1 MVGQIG
7 SLTQNYYRPVL
18 GEEVRIGSGEQA
30 LAGIE
35 AVAPTPQEGV
45 VSGDPV
51 NQLKPADSVDPG
63 RRQLPEWTEALSD
76 RALKKMGLLDCQTC
90 EGRKYQDGSN
100 DPGVSYK
107 SATRISPDEAAAKV
121 RAHEQEHVV
130 RNQAK
135 AEREGKE
142 VLFQTVRLQSAVCP
156 ECGRVYVSGGE
167 TRTVTKGKA
176 NEECRPGSNLDTK
189 M

>member
-7 SLTQNYYRPVL
+7 SLTQNYYRPA
-18 GEEVRIGSGEQA
+18 EVRTGSGQQA
-30 LAGIE
+30 LAGVE
-35 AVAPTPQEGV
+35 AVAPIPQEGV
-45 VSGDPV
+45 VSESPV
-51 NQLKPADSVDPG
+51 DQLISAYSVDPG

-90 EGRKYQDGSN
+90 ESRKYQDGSS

-107 SATRISPDEAAAKV
+107 SATQISPDEAAVKV

-135 AEREGKE
+135 AERKGKE
-142 VLFQTVRLQSAVCP
+142 VLFQTVCLQSAVCP
-156 ECGRVYVSGGE
+156 ECGRVYISGGE

-176 NEECRPGSNLDTK
+176 NEEFRPGSNLDTK